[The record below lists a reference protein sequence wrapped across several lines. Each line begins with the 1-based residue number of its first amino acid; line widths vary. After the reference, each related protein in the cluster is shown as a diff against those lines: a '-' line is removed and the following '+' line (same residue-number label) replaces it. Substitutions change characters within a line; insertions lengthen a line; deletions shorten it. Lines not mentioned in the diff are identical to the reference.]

1 MESFGGILPRPFL
14 YAIDPEG
21 TSPSNKT
28 GEDFVSPAQSRAVLK
43 RMSRKSLISSKD
55 WSKKSWAKLLR
66 FPALLWC
73 KISFRILIMYGF
85 MANEMDMERE
95 WIWKA

>member
-55 WSKKSWAKLLR
+55 
-66 FPALLWC
+66 
-73 KISFRILIMYGF
+73 
-85 MANEMDMERE
+85 
-95 WIWKA
+95 